1 MAKLVIEIPEELTDL
16 GEALAAM
23 VARVQ
28 GTVTGMGGGKA
39 VDYGRVER
47 AVAEE
52 AGGIERAAHRAMLQ
66 TSSGSETPFRL
77 LG

>member
-1 MAKLVIEIPEELTDL
+1 MAKLVIEIPEELKDF
-16 GEALAAM
+16 GEALATM

-28 GTVTGMGGGKA
+28 GTVAGTGGGKA

-52 AGGIERAAHRAMLQ
+52 AGGIERTAPFFRRW
-66 TSSGSETPFRL
+66 TSTCRSS
-77 LG
+77 